1 MIFSFIMVS
10 MKKEIQGA
18 VTEHW
23 LDKRLRLNKA
33 VNDPTNLIRIKAK
46 DLLTLHNH
54 KQDLLGTRR
63 SLLEESEE
71 AERRRLESLPE

>member
-1 MIFSFIMVS
+1 